1 VSAFWSGAQSGTA
14 DAVDVRHRMAAPA
27 GRTLV
32 LRMTV
37 GGLLGL
43 GRLLRPANPVLWIL
57 PHAVEVH
64 ARVKTARRAPVCL
77 GVRVLGQYK
86 IRRTRPASACLSHC
100 FWHRR
105 PRGQRPSPTHPTHLD
120 PSIPSVGRRRPCLRL
135 SSAGADT
142 ETLAREDGAVKCA
155 RVDWWGGWRRDG
167 PPSPCW
173 P

>member
-1 VSAFWSGAQSGTA
+1 MSAFWSGAQSGTA

-77 GVRVLGQYK
+77 GVRVLLGSIK
-86 IRRTRPASACLSHC
+86 SA
-100 FWHRR
+100 
-105 PRGQRPSPTHPTHLD
+105 
-120 PSIPSVGRRRPCLRL
+120 
-135 SSAGADT
+135 
-142 ETLAREDGAVKCA
+142 A
-155 RVDWWGGWRRDG
+155 RVRRQRVYPIVSGIDAPVANDRLPPTPPTSPFHTICRASPSLSEAQLCWR
-167 PPSPCW
+167 
-173 P
+173 